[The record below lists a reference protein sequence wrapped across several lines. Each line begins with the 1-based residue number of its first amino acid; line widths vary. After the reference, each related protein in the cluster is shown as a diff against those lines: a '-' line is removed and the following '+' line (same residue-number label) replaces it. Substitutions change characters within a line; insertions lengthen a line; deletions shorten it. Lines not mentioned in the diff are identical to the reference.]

1 MKVEAYYPQRL
12 LISSVILLCILALG
26 PATGDLTDCRAQE
39 GGRRA
44 PKRASDAPGVTGA
57 VADVSEDYRIN
68 PGDVIDIQV
77 DRAPEL
83 SGMRRVTTSG
93 TIRMAYLG
101 PVTAHG
107 KTADELAGFIS
118 DSLNGRYLKN
128 PRVTV
133 TIEQLNSH
141 TFFIQGA
148 VNRPG
153 AYQIEGRPSLLTLI
167 TVAGGLAESH
177 GSTAF
182 IIRETRR
189 PESEVS
195 DAGEPKALTLSQPKS
210 GPASPPSQSASQP
223 PSNSGDRDQEPDAYE
238 GYESIRVNINGLLR
252 GDFDKNMRLDPR
264 SVVHIPQAEVFFVGG
279 DVNAPGSFQFKEG
292 ATLRQ
297 AITLAKGMKYT
308 AASGR
313 AIIFREDPVTRKK
326 QEIRID
332 AGKIMN
338 GTQED
343 VAIIANDIVIIP
355 NSRSKLVSGAILS
368 ALGVNSR
375 RVLGY

>member
-12 LISSVILLCILALG
+12 LISLVILLCILALG

-39 GGRRA
+39 EGRRA

-83 SGMRRVTTSG
+83 SGMRRVTASG

-101 PVTAHG
+101 QVTAHG

-177 GSTAF
+177 GTTAF
-182 IIRETRR
+182 IIREARR
-189 PESEVS
+189 PGS
-195 DAGEPKALTLSQPKS
+195 DVPGVDEPKALSISQPES
-210 GPASPPSQSASQP
+210 GGAVVPAQSE
-223 PSNSGDRDQEPDAYE
+223 DRDQEPE
-238 GYESIRVNINGLLR
+238 ERERHELIKVNINGLFR
-252 GDFDKNMRLDPR
+252 GDFDTNIRLDPR

-279 DVNAPGSFQFKEG
+279 DVNAPGSFRFKDG

-297 AITLAKGMKYT
+297 AITLAQGMKPT
-308 AASGR
+308 AASDR
-313 AIIFREDPVTRKK
+313 AIIFREGPGARKR

-338 GTQED
+338 GKQED
-343 VAIIANDIVIIP
+343 VVIDANDIIIIP
-355 NSRSKLVSGAILS
+355 HSRSKSVGGALLS
-368 ALGVNSR
+368 VFGVAPLR
-375 RVLGY
+375 ILGY